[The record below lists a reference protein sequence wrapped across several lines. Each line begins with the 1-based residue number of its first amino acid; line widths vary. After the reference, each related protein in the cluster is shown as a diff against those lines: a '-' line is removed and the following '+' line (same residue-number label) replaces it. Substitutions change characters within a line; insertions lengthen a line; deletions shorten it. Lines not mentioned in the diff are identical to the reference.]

1 MLSLSASHHQKITCH
16 AERTYPEE
24 CCGILLG
31 TIDRQANQAQLV
43 EVLETENAWSKIAI
57 ADLAID
63 LPEIVAS
70 GRQVA
75 TSRRDR
81 YWIDPR
87 DLLKAQQSGRDRGL
101 QVIGI
106 YHSHPDHPA
115 IPSECDRRLAWAE
128 YVYVIVSVSRSQST
142 VSESKTSAQAEA
154 RSFECWRLN
163 AQHQFLPE
171 AIAIDDA
178 AG

>member
-1 MLSLSASHHQKITCH
+1 MLSLSASHRQQITRH
-16 AERTYPEE
+16 AERNYPEE

-31 TIDRQANQAQLV
+31 TIDRQANQTQLV
-43 EVLETENAWSKIAI
+43 EVLETENAWSEAAI

-63 LPEIVAS
+63 LPEIAVS

-87 DLLKAQQSGRDRGL
+87 DLLKAQQAGRDRGL

-128 YVYVIVSVSRSQST
+128 YVYVIVSVSRSQGT
-142 VSESKTSAQAEA
+142 VLESKTSAQAEA
-154 RSFECWRLN
+154 LSFECWRLD
-163 AQHQFLPE
+163 AQHQFFSE